1 MKSIVEFDKEIG
13 TDGLKAKGSVGVDG
27 DNLSAQVSLVY
38 PIAKIIEPATKALD
52 VALDKLETLIPGD
65 WDKVIIEKVKAEY
78 KAELLKL
85 LAE

>member
-1 MKSIVEFDKEIG
+1 MKSLVEFDKEIG
-13 TDGLKAKGSVGVDG
+13 ADGLKAKGAIGVDG
-27 DNLSAQVSLVY
+27 ENLSAAISVIY

-65 WDKVIIEKVKAEY
+65 WDKAIIEKVKAEY
-78 KAELLKL
+78 KAELVKL

>member
-1 MKSIVEFDKEIG
+1 MKSLVEFDKEIG

-65 WDKVIIEKVKAEY
+65 WDKAIIEKVKAEY
-78 KAELLKL
+78 KADLVKL